1 MVNAT
6 KPAPTDSAAAASPRN
21 GANRAPVAARPC
33 SRREA
38 EGGTEGRPDGR
49 LSPGVVGRGSDD
61 EGELLGELLL
71 ELDEEGLLLDDD
83 GEDGED
89 GSEVEV
95 VVVGAVV
102 GSAVVGAVVVGSVV
116 VGAVVVGSVLV
127 VVVGVMLGVVL
138 VDELEFGDD
147 PHSGST
153 PSNGYAWIS
162 APALELVRTRF
173 PAT

>member
-95 VVVGAVV
+95 VVVG
-102 GSAVVGAVVVGSVV
+102 SVV
-116 VGAVVVGSVLV
+116 VGAVVVGA
-127 VVVGVMLGVVL
+127 VL

>member
-1 MVNAT
+1 M
-6 KPAPTDSAAAASPRN
+6 
-21 GANRAPVAARPC
+21 
-33 SRREA
+33 
-38 EGGTEGRPDGR
+38 
-49 LSPGVVGRGSDD
+49 
-61 EGELLGELLL
+61 
-71 ELDEEGLLLDDD
+71 
-83 GEDGED
+83 
-89 GSEVEV
+89 
-95 VVVGAVV
+95 
-102 GSAVVGAVVVGSVV
+102 VVGSVV

-127 VVVGVMLGVVL
+127 GAVVVGSVLGVVL